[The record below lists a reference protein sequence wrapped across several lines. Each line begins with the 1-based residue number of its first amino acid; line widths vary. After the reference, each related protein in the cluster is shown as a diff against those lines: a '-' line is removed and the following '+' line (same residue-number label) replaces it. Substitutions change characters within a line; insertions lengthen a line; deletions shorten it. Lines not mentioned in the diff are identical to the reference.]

1 MNNPIRLMATA
12 MIADNSFT
20 RISPRQLQHY
30 LLRTTYKPQTWLTF
44 AGTTNILESR
54 DNVQTVN
61 HLEHNL
67 NYAYDS
73 VYSNTLECYTASPA
87 LPSAGTAPPVCV
99 AAGTPLLSTG
109 YYNQPTQY
117 GVIGFMLAPVKR
129 LHVNAGY
136 RMSAVNGNSDFIN
149 ARQVPGTLQSQYQ
162 TPYAHLAFDLAP
174 GWTWKADYN
183 YYSFGE
189 GTPIGPTL
197 PRSFRGNVYT
207 LAVRYAFQLS
217 RASVIF
223 ARLTSIR
230 SITMLKNITRAGAI
244 GLAVFFAS
252 VTSLA
257 QTPGADTYK
266 AKCQMCHGPDGLGNT
281 PAGKAMKAI
290 PFNSPDVLKESDTDL
305 IAVIKNGKG
314 KMPAFAGKIADAQ
327 ITDVVAYIHTL
338 QKK

>member
-1 MNNPIRLMATA
+1 MATA

-61 HLEHNL
+61 HLEHNRDFSFGTSASPSDGWSLDL

-162 TPYAHLAFDLAP
+162 TPMLISPSISHQAGP
-174 GWTWKADYN
+174 GRRTTTTTASAK
-183 YYSFGE
+183 E
-189 GTPIGPTL
+189 R
-197 PRSFRGNVYT
+197 RSDPLFPAASAGMST
-207 LAVRYAFQLS
+207 LS
-217 RASVIF
+217 RFV
-223 ARLTSIR
+223 
-230 SITMLKNITRAGAI
+230 MLSSFPEQA
-244 GLAVFFAS
+244 LF
-252 VTSLA
+252 L
-257 QTPGADTYK
+257 P
-266 AKCQMCHGPDGLGNT
+266 
-281 PAGKAMKAI
+281 
-290 PFNSPDVLKESDTDL
+290 VLH
-305 IAVIKNGKG
+305 
-314 KMPAFAGKIADAQ
+314 Q
-327 ITDVVAYIHTL
+327 
-338 QKK
+338 

>member
-1 MNNPIRLMATA
+1 MATA

-162 TPYAHLAFDLAP
+162 TPMLISPSISHQAGP
-174 GWTWKADYN
+174 GRRTTTTTASAK
-183 YYSFGE
+183 E
-189 GTPIGPTL
+189 R
-197 PRSFRGNVYT
+197 RSDPLFPAASAGMST
-207 LAVRYAFQLS
+207 LS
-217 RASVIF
+217 RFV
-223 ARLTSIR
+223 
-230 SITMLKNITRAGAI
+230 MLSSFPEQA
-244 GLAVFFAS
+244 LF
-252 VTSLA
+252 L
-257 QTPGADTYK
+257 P
-266 AKCQMCHGPDGLGNT
+266 
-281 PAGKAMKAI
+281 
-290 PFNSPDVLKESDTDL
+290 VLH
-305 IAVIKNGKG
+305 
-314 KMPAFAGKIADAQ
+314 Q
-327 ITDVVAYIHTL
+327 
-338 QKK
+338 